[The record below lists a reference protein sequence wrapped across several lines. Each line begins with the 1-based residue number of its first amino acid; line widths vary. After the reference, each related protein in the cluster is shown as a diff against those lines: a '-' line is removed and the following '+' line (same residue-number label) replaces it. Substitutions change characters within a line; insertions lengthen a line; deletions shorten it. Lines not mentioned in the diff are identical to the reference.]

1 MKKLIDFLFKIL
13 IFLFFPLLF
22 SLIFWYVSIPFIKEK
37 YIFIFLILGLFV
49 GLFINFFILKKYLKN
64 LYNLD
69 IKFLI
74 IIYLFYNFCIYVFFM
89 GIPIFNLIISF
100 ISGLYFSRKCN
111 YLNLKKTDSYRI
123 IKSVSIFTTIF
134 IFIIFCISGII
145 AIKDPWTGLN
155 IQGMLHLKNPIT
167 KSQIYYIVIFG
178 GLLFLILNYYLT
190 FLISFLTYKKLI

>member
-1 MKKLIDFLFKIL
+1 MKKLIDILFKIL
-13 IFLFFPLLF
+13 IFIFFPLLF
-22 SLIFWYVSIPFIKEK
+22 SLIFWYISFLFIEEK
-37 YIFIFLILGLFV
+37 YIFVFFILGLFI
-49 GLFINFFILKKYLKN
+49 GLFINFFILQKHFKN

-100 ISGLYFSRKCN
+100 ISGLYFGRRCN
-111 YLNLKKTDSYRI
+111 YLNFRKRDSYRI

-134 IFIIFCISGII
+134 ICIIFCISGII

-155 IQGMLHLKNPIT
+155 IQGMLNFKNPLT

-190 FLISFLTYKKLI
+190 FLIGFLTYKKLI

>member
-1 MKKLIDFLFKIL
+1 MKKLIDVLFKIL

-89 GIPIFNLIISF
+89 GVPIFNLIINF

-145 AIKDPWTGLN
+145 AIKDSWTGLN

-178 GLLFLILNYYLT
+178 ELLFLILNYYLT